1 MAEETPPR
9 AGTTGACSSFNH
21 LVGAQQERLR
31 NGQAEC
37 LGGREIDDE
46 IEFGGLLD
54 RKIARLGATQN
65 LVDILGRTPER
76 VPARLGPLGA
86 AGRGR

>member
-46 IEFGGLLD
+46 IEFGGCSTGRSPGLAPRRILSTYSA
-54 RKIARLGATQN
+54 ARRN
-65 LVDILGRTPER
+65 VFP
-76 VPARLGPLGA
+76 
-86 AGRGR
+86 RG